1 MINNGRHFKKNIE
14 SRELIIQS
22 LKEEMIGPLDFSK
35 NMIDII
41 DEHTLEKDIKG
52 KNFAYKNNGRLE
64 EIFIDGQPSKK
75 YATGLL
81 YPSIKETIE
90 DTLEEE
96 IDLNVGDTEEDN
108 DENVSFV
115 SENYANNRQT
125 TMGLTFAVPI
135 EAENLEIEF
144 QCGVYNEYKDFNK
157 IYSHL
162 LSMDRLGGLEKFE
175 SKINLNLKRRRRI

>member
-1 MINNGRHFKKNIE
+1 
-14 SRELIIQS
+14 
-22 LKEEMIGPLDFSK
+22 MIGPLDFSK

-52 KNFAYKNNGRLE
+52 KIFAYKNNGRLE
-64 EIFIDGQPSKK
+64 EIFIDGQPSKSMQLA
-75 YATGLL
+75 YFILQL
-81 YPSIKETIE
+81 KETIE

-162 LSMDRLGGLEKFE
+162 LSMDASWWLRKV
-175 SKINLNLKRRRRI
+175 